1 MHRFRTAG
9 LAVLYSLALAD
20 PGAGQAGAKC
30 LLDTVPG
37 VVWHGQATRMPL
49 ARLAPYLA
57 PVFWFSPDEPSLYG
71 AEGPD
76 IRAPEAFPADSQVDS
91 PVVYWQFN
99 VVLRRPDSKQEPVD
113 RSDPTNPILDF
124 DETAGFELSFLAYFR
139 EELGLGAHPHDIEPV
154 EFRAV
159 VLRGDQLERY
169 GFKGCDPEERVVYVT
184 RTTGKAHG
192 LVWFW
197 NILETDKY
205 TKFPMHLLVEEGKH
219 ALATDKNGDGVF
231 TSGYDVNRRINDAWG
246 VRDVISTGTLF
257 TGGYQQWMT
266 KTRRPE
272 FRVLPPLPEDSP
284 LRAALEKKVRRE
296 RLAVYR
302 LRPFPGMA
310 IAGDD
315 HALQHI
321 VKGHVV
327 INPPEV
333 VRANSAKEWRSF
345 VDEGAAL
352 KSLSIAYRYDGQ
364 PGFSFVFPFF
374 IIKHLED
381 PLTGGYIVQRMY
393 FKDEEWRDFGWMAMY
408 TPSASRWLDTYFAA
422 GVEWDDEQDSLGV
435 WHSQAAFVL
444 ETGFKFRVNVLHS
457 PAKFLGA
464 RTPYGGL
471 RAGSKNR
478 GAIDIN
484 KFTYVLEF
492 GAGSF

>member
-1 MHRFRTAG
+1 MPRFRTAG
-9 LAVLYSLALAD
+9 LAVLSSLALAD
-20 PGAGQAGAKC
+20 PSAAQAGAKC

-113 RSDPTNPILDF
+113 RSDPTNPILNF

-169 GFKGCDPEERVVYVT
+169 GFRGCDPAERVVYVT

-231 TSGYDVNRRINDAWG
+231 TNGYDVNRRINDAWG

-284 LRAALEKKVRRE
+284 LRPALEKKVRRE

-302 LRPFPGMA
+302 LRPFQAWRSPAKTTPSSTREGPRRHRPA
-310 IAGDD
+310 
-315 HALQHI
+315 
-321 VKGHVV
+321 
-327 INPPEV
+327 EV

-352 KSLSIAYRYDGQ
+352 KSLSIAYRYDGNRVLVCV
-364 PGFSFVFPFF
+364 PVLHH
-374 IIKHLED
+374 KHLED
-381 PLTGGYIVQRMY
+381 PLTGGY
-393 FKDEEWRDFGWMAMY
+393 
-408 TPSASRWLDTYFAA
+408 
-422 GVEWDDEQDSLGV
+422 
-435 WHSQAAFVL
+435 
-444 ETGFKFRVNVLHS
+444 
-457 PAKFLGA
+457 
-464 RTPYGGL
+464 
-471 RAGSKNR
+471 RATDVFQG
-478 GAIDIN
+478 
-484 KFTYVLEF
+484 
-492 GAGSF
+492 